1 MHRVLE
7 GVQHSAT
14 FAEIILRVDVVDQM
28 AAPTGAAIES
38 VVDIT
43 TGESVKSTV
52 MPSGAASIENT
63 TFVKF
68 PSLKSLTVGHE
79 YSIRF
84 SFSDADN
91 KLPGEVLVD
100 TVF

>member
-7 GVQHSAT
+7 GVQHSAS

-28 AAPTGAAIES
+28 AAPTSAAIES

-43 TGESVKSTV
+43 TGESVKGTV
-52 MPSGAASIENT
+52 MPSGAASIEDT

-68 PSLKSLTVGHE
+68 PSLQSLTVGHE

-100 TVF
+100 AVF

>member
-1 MHRVLE
+1 
-7 GVQHSAT
+7 
-14 FAEIILRVDVVDQM
+14 M
-28 AAPTGAAIES
+28 AVPTSAAIES

-43 TGESVKSTV
+43 TGDTVTGTV
-52 MPSGAASIENT
+52 MPAGAAAIEDT

-68 PSLKSLTVGHE
+68 PVLKALVFGHE